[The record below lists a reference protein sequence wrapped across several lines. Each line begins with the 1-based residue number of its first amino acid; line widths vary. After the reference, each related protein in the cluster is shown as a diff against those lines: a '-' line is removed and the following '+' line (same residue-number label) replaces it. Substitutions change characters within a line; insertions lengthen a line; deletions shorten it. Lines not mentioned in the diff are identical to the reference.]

1 MDLSSLKIFS
11 KLKRE
16 KKILVGS
23 GLQSVNRQRSVCQNT
38 DQLRTNQNCN
48 GCCSLVGSSFFF
60 FIYLTLTFNFLL
72 MKQGYKKF
80 V

>member
-1 MDLSSLKIFS
+1 MDLSSRKILS
-11 KLKRE
+11 KLTKD
-16 KKILVGS
+16 KILIGS

-48 GCCSLVGSSFFF
+48 GCCSLVESSLIF
-60 FIYLTLTFNFLL
+60 FIYLTLTFNSLP
-72 MKQGYKKF
+72 MKQVYKKF